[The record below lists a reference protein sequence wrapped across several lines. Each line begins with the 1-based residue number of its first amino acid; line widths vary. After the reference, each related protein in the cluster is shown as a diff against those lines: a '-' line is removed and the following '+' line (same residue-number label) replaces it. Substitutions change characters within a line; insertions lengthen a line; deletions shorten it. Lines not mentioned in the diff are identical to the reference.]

1 MIFFQSIKISVI
13 TFINVIFVLLMVQ
26 NCALVRKP
34 ASRNSY
40 REKIIDDMYCILNSK
55 QLKKLKTLETQEDI
69 DNFIDNYWNNLD
81 PTPQTPANELR
92 IEYENRLKYANEKY
106 ANPRGW
112 GRSDRKRIYLLYGS
126 PDFID
131 YTNWTDVSLSTARR
145 FKSLEIWVYN
155 NPGKFSNIPTIFDD
169 VYSSQMKFIFADCIG
184 SGVYNLVYNTE
195 EMDSIDP
202 YVLSR
207 SF

>member
-55 QLKKLKTLETQEDI
+55 QLKKLKTLDKKEDI
-69 DNFIDNYWNNLD
+69 DNFVDNYWKSLD
-81 PTPQTPANELR
+81 PNPQTPENELR

-155 NPGKFSNIPTIFDD
+155 NSGKFSNIPTIFDD
-169 VYSSQMKFIFADCIG
+169 VYPSQMKFIFADCIG

-202 YVLSR
+202 YVIQGT
-207 SF
+207 F